1 MYGDYLIEGDR
12 MELDEDEDKDG
23 EKNKYLEDNEKDRTK
38 ELWELDLWQGW
49 SNLKGWVSICLME
62 RRLEGVI
69 QEQGGLLRRVKEK
82 GVWQPRGPVM
92 WWSQDGL
99 ESLT

>member
-38 ELWELDLWQGW
+38 ELWELDL
-49 SNLKGWVSICLME
+49 
-62 RRLEGVI
+62 
-69 QEQGGLLRRVKEK
+69 
-82 GVWQPRGPVM
+82 
-92 WWSQDGL
+92 
-99 ESLT
+99 